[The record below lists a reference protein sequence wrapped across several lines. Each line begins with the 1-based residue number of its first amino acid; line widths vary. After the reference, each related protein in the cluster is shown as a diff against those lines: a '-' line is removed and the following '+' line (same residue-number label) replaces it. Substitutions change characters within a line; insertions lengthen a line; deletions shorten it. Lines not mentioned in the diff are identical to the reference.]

1 MKEIDLIIDESGVL
15 YPVEIK
21 NSASPKLSM
30 TKNMSILERAE
41 GYSIGLKTILAQV
54 DNNCLL
60 AEDTI
65 VCPIAEI

>member
-1 MKEIDLIIDESGVL
+1 MKVIDLIIDESGVL

-41 GYSIGLKTILAQV
+41 GYSIGLKTILA
-54 DNNCLL
+54 
-60 AEDTI
+60 
-65 VCPIAEI
+65 